1 MIQIT
6 AVVMAGGKGK
16 RMEVSE
22 EKPLLNV
29 GKKPVIEHVLRALL
43 NAKRVSKVV
52 VAVSRSTPK
61 TANFIKKFPVT
72 VVKTP
77 GEGYIQDMQFVIKKL
92 GLNIV
97 LAVVSD
103 LPLITNVIID
113 DVLKQYESCGKPAL
127 TVAVPIE
134 TKNNLG
140 LGVEYA
146 FEAEN
151 KKVVPTGINVIDG
164 KLIDDG
170 WMEQEVYVLNR
181 EEVAINVNTLQDLQL
196 AEQSYRRMSS

>member
-1 MIQIT
+1 MMQIT

-16 RMEVSE
+16 RMEVCE
-22 EKPLLNV
+22 EKPLLKV
-29 GKKPVIEHVLRALL
+29 GAKPVIEHVLTALL
-43 NAKRVSKVV
+43 NAKRVSRVV
-52 VAVSRSTPK
+52 VAVSRSTSK
-61 TANFIKKFPVT
+61 TANFVRKFPVT
-72 VVKTP
+72 VVETP

-103 LPLITNVIID
+103 LPLITGVIID
-113 DVLKQYESCGKPAL
+113 DVLKQYEDCRKPAL

-134 TKNNLG
+134 TKNKLG

-151 KKVVPTGINVIDG
+151 KKVVPTGINIIDG

-181 EEVAINVNTLQDLQL
+181 EEIAINVNTLQDLQL
-196 AEQSYRRMSS
+196 AEQSYRRMLP